1 MVRFVNALRKYEV
14 YFREAS
20 QTSYKPTSSFT
31 TEKASDDN
39 SCQMFGHDRNW
50 QLIETATSLI
60 SRAIPF
66 AMKVGVVRNGDG
78 RFVLIAQNNDF
89 DAKSLEV
96 REPAAVILLQ
106 ILDREAP
113 LFRASVPLGDTT
125 WLLEP
130 LAATVEDPIRLRI
143 DSLTQGLSTSIL
155 SDISDLPN
163 ELKSA
168 PRTLLAT

>member
-1 MVRFVNALRKYEV
+1 M
-14 YFREAS
+14 
-20 QTSYKPTSSFT
+20 TSET
-31 TEKASDDN
+31 TKE
-39 SCQMFGHDRNW
+39 
-50 QLIETATSLI
+50 
-60 SRAIPF
+60 
-66 AMKVGVVRNGDG
+66 
-78 RFVLIAQNNDF
+78 
-89 DAKSLEV
+89 
-96 REPAAVILLQ
+96 
-106 ILDREAP
+106 
-113 LFRASVPLGDTT
+113 ASVPLGDTT

>member
-1 MVRFVNALRKYEV
+1 
-14 YFREAS
+14 
-20 QTSYKPTSSFT
+20 
-31 TEKASDDN
+31 
-39 SCQMFGHDRNW
+39 MFGHDRNW

-96 REPAAVILLQ
+96 REPAAVTLLQ

-113 LFRASVPLGDTT
+113 LFRAICWVLLDDSVSAFLPYRLSRN
-125 WLLEP
+125 
-130 LAATVEDPIRLRI
+130 AALFALKV
-143 DSLTQGLSTSIL
+143 GL
-155 SDISDLPN
+155 
-163 ELKSA
+163 
-168 PRTLLAT
+168 